1 VDCIKIEVKGN
12 IANVTERPRKI
23 TSGTVGLKAEFTFD
37 SEWDGL
43 AKTAVFRACDTKILL
58 VGVDGGE
65 VTVPWEVL
73 KKPGVRLSISVYG
86 TNADGSIAIP
96 TIWANVCKIYDGVT
110 TDGVHG
116 TAPTPGVWE
125 QLSAEVEELKEAVEN
140 GGGGTGGGGTGGG
153 GTGKDG
159 FSPIATVT
167 ETEDGAVIS
176 ITDANGNTNAT
187 VKHGKDGAPGKTPVK
202 GVDYFTEEDK
212 EELAAA
218 AFGGTIKE
226 LDLSNFDHGSIS
238 EILSDGTE
246 NIYPVAFDESRRPIS
261 IGGMVINWGD
271 VGV

>member
-1 VDCIKIEVKGN
+1 MDIIKIEVKGN
-12 IANVTERPRKI
+12 IANVIERPRKI
-23 TSGTVGLKAEFTFD
+23 TSGMVGLKAEFTFD

-73 KKPGVRLSISVYG
+73 KKPGVRLSIGVYG
-86 TNADGSIAIP
+86 TNADGSIEIP
-96 TIWANVCKIYDGVT
+96 TIWASACKIYEGVT
-110 TDGVHG
+110 TDGAPG
-116 TAPTPGVWE
+116 TEPTPGVWE
-125 QLSAEVEELKEAVEN
+125 QLSAEIEELKEAVEN
-140 GGGGTGGGGTGGG
+140 GGG

-167 ETEDGAVIS
+167 ETADGAVIS
-176 ITDANGNTNAT
+176 ITDAKGETTAT

-226 LDLSNFDHGSIS
+226 IDLSNFDNGSIS

-261 IGGMVINWGD
+261 IGGLAITWGD